1 MNVLEGRKRRIILT
15 QTRQMKMSFN
25 FGAQKEIKFFV
36 ITLYTIDIIAS
47 YTKKEI
53 FLWFVTLALVT
64 DLV

>member
-1 MNVLEGRKRRIILT
+1 
-15 QTRQMKMSFN
+15 MKMSFN